1 MILTLALITYATA
14 IILANLLVATFG
26 PGVTPINAFV
36 LIGLDLALRDWLHL
50 RLSPW
55 RMALLILATGGVSYL
70 LNPTA
75 GVIAVASAVSF
86 VIAALADWLV
96 FAKLQGS
103 WQRRANISNVCGAGV
118 DSLLFPTLAFGVLMP
133 EIVLAQFVAKT
144 IGGALWTWGLGNV
157 IQVLANNEKHGD

>member
-1 MILTLALITYATA
+1 MLLGLALAVYASA
-14 IILANLLVATFG
+14 IIGANLLVATFG
-26 PGVTPINAFV
+26 LAITPINAFV

-55 RMALLILATGGVSYL
+55 RMALLILATGSVSYL
-70 LNPTA
+70 LNPAA
-75 GVIAVASAVSF
+75 GVIAIASAISF
-86 VIAALADWLV
+86 IIAALADWWV

-144 IGGALWTWGLGNV
+144 LGGALWTWGLHHVGKRN
-157 IQVLANNEKHGD
+157 

>member
-1 MILTLALITYATA
+1 MLLGLALAVYASA
-14 IILANLLVATFG
+14 IIGANLLVATFG
-26 PGVTPINAFV
+26 PAITPINAFV

-75 GVIAVASAVSF
+75 GAIAVASATSF
-86 VIAALADWLV
+86 IIAALADWWV

-144 IGGALWTWGLGNV
+144 LGGALWTWGLHHVGERN
-157 IQVLANNEKHGD
+157 

>member
-1 MILTLALITYATA
+1 MLLGLALAVYASA
-14 IILANLLVATFG
+14 IIGANLLVATFG
-26 PGVTPINAFV
+26 PAITPINAFV

-55 RMALLILATGGVSYL
+55 RMALLILATGSVSYL
-70 LNPTA
+70 LNPAA
-75 GVIAVASAVSF
+75 GVIAIASAISF
-86 VIAALADWLV
+86 IIAALADWWV

-144 IGGALWTWGLGNV
+144 LGGALWTWGLHHVGKRN
-157 IQVLANNEKHGD
+157 